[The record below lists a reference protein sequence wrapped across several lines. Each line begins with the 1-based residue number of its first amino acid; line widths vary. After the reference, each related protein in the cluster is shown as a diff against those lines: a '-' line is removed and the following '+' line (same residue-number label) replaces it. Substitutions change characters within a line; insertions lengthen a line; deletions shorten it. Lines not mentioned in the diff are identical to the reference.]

1 MRMSSRQATT
11 NTRRHRP
18 DYTIVLVCGLL
29 MLIGLIVIYALGPAL
44 ETSARITVGKQF
56 ISVFLGAL
64 AFGATAVIPLSFWHR
79 VQPVLIVLALVTS
92 AILLLPE
99 TPITPVINGATRWIV
114 IGPVSFQPSELLKF
128 TLVVYTATFLARRE
142 RLGIINNVHETMM
155 PLVGVLAFLGL
166 LVAGFQSDLGTA
178 IVVVSIMLGMLFIG
192 GVPIKYIGG
201 LIGGLFATAGL
212 AIMLVPE
219 RVERVLTFLNP
230 SADLEGAGFHIN
242 NALIAIGSGG
252 LFGLGL
258 GKSVQAYGYLP
269 EAANDSIFAIYAEKF
284 GFIGV
289 LVIFALYGALLFR
302 IIKVVEHSPNFYMRL
317 VACGVFAWI
326 ASHAIVNTAAMLGLM
341 PLTGITL
348 PLLSYG
354 GTSLV
359 FMMAGLGLVF
369 NISRY
374 TVFDVSRRKGGS
386 NADIHDG
393 RRNRRPR
400 IAYNSRSL

>member
-1 MRMSSRQATT
+1 MHMSTRQTMPG
-11 NTRRHRP
+11 TRRHRP
-18 DYTIVLVCGLL
+18 DYTIVLTCGLL
-29 MLIGLIVIYALGPAL
+29 MLVGLIMIYALGPAL
-44 ETSARITVGKQF
+44 EASAKITVAKQF
-56 ISVFLGAL
+56 ISVALGAL
-64 AFGATAVIPLSFWHR
+64 AFIATSLIPLSFWQR
-79 VQPVLIVLALVTS
+79 IQPALIISTIVTS
-92 AILLLPE
+92 AILMLPE
-99 TPITPVINGATRWIV
+99 TAITPVINGATRWIV
-114 IGPVSFQPSELLKF
+114 VGPLSFQPSELLKF
-128 TLVVYTATFLARRE
+128 TLLIYVATFLANRE
-142 RLGIINNVHETMM
+142 RLGAISNAKETIIPMA
-155 PLVGVLAFLGL
+155 GVLAVLGL
-166 LVAGFQSDLGTA
+166 VVAGVQSDLGTTIS
-178 IVVVSIMLGMLFIG
+178 IVTIMLTMLFVS
-192 GVPIKYIGG
+192 GVPIRHLGT
-201 LIGGLFATAGL
+201 LAAGL
-212 AIMLVPE
+212 LGSAIAAILLAPE

-230 SADLEGAGFHIN
+230 TADLAGAGYHIN

-252 LFGLGL
+252 IFGLGL

-289 LVIFALYGALLFR
+289 LVMFALYGALLFR

-317 VACGVFAWI
+317 LASGVFAWI
-326 ASHAIVNTAAMLGLM
+326 AAHTVINIAAMLGIM

-374 TVFDVSRRKGGS
+374 TQFEGGRKKGGPR
-386 NADIHDG
+386 ADIHDG
-393 RRNRRPR
+393 RRNGRSR